1 MRLVIALLLV
11 SIISSCSLSKINLN
25 SKMVKSE
32 SISNVFKDEKAVQ
45 TKVLFNNVDQKVIV
59 LKIQENEVLK
69 EHVSKVAA
77 LLVCINGEAIYKE
90 KDGRTISMKN
100 GDFVEIPK
108 EVLHE
113 VVATKES
120 EFLLIK

>member
-11 SIISSCSLSKINLN
+11 SIISSCSLAKINHN

>member
-1 MRLVIALLLV
+1 MRLVIVLLLV
-11 SIISSCSLSKINLN
+11 SIISSCSLSKINHN

-32 SISNVFKDEKAVQ
+32 SISNVFKDEKAIQ